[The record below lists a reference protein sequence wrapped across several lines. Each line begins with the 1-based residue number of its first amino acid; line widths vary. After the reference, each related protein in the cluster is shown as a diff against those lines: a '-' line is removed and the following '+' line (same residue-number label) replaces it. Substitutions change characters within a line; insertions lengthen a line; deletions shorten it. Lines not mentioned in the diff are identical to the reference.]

1 MIQDE
6 LKRVDDGD
14 DAMLSSVAF
23 FLRFQL
29 SEMLQ
34 GGMKQVILVT
44 SQMLN
49 IKVHQHL
56 NSQIPMAI
64 SSGWSLWASE
74 PGGSFR
80 EKWIPTFVKTLQR
93 VAESSNSR
101 PTAVQAWCICR
112 VLVECSS
119 LLCSFD
125 QFVFVGHTPSQPSQP
140 PSPLLKL
147 DFVASF
153 LANTFIFKNVFRCV
167 IYHFCLH
174 LFVASFSR
182 I

>member
-14 DAMLSSVAF
+14 AAMLSSVAF

-34 GGMKQVILVT
+34 GGMKHVILAT
-44 SQMLN
+44 SEMLN
-49 IKVHQHL
+49 TKVHHL

-80 EKWIPTFVKTLQR
+80 EK
-93 VAESSNSR
+93 
-101 PTAVQAWCICR
+101 
-112 VLVECSS
+112 
-119 LLCSFD
+119 
-125 QFVFVGHTPSQPSQP
+125 
-140 PSPLLKL
+140 
-147 DFVASF
+147 
-153 LANTFIFKNVFRCV
+153 
-167 IYHFCLH
+167 
-174 LFVASFSR
+174 
-182 I
+182 

>member
-6 LKRVDDGD
+6 LKRVDHGD

-34 GGMKQVILVT
+34 GGMKQVILAT
-44 SQMLN
+44 SEMLN

-56 NSQIPMAI
+56 NSQISMAI

-80 EKWIPTFVKTLQR
+80 EK
-93 VAESSNSR
+93 
-101 PTAVQAWCICR
+101 
-112 VLVECSS
+112 
-119 LLCSFD
+119 
-125 QFVFVGHTPSQPSQP
+125 
-140 PSPLLKL
+140 
-147 DFVASF
+147 
-153 LANTFIFKNVFRCV
+153 
-167 IYHFCLH
+167 
-174 LFVASFSR
+174 
-182 I
+182 

>member
-34 GGMKQVILVT
+34 GRMKQVILVT
-44 SQMLN
+44 SEMLN

-80 EKWIPTFVKTLQR
+80 EK
-93 VAESSNSR
+93 
-101 PTAVQAWCICR
+101 
-112 VLVECSS
+112 
-119 LLCSFD
+119 
-125 QFVFVGHTPSQPSQP
+125 
-140 PSPLLKL
+140 
-147 DFVASF
+147 
-153 LANTFIFKNVFRCV
+153 
-167 IYHFCLH
+167 
-174 LFVASFSR
+174 
-182 I
+182 